1 MVGDREP
8 ALRWPLRYVVD
19 AGGVRV
25 WWLVVCSV
33 VALGWVA
40 VGVAVGSVLCLV
52 IGALIAAQVVFYG
65 ARRRRR

>member
-1 MVGDREP
+1 V
-8 ALRWPLRYVVD
+8 RYLVD
-19 AGGVRV
+19 ARGVRV

-40 VGVAVGSVLCLV
+40 VGVAVGSVFCLV
-52 IGALIAAQVVFYG
+52 IGGLIGAQVVFYG